1 MKEIIK
7 KIIAILLVLGFS
19 ITSIPVSAEPIEDME
34 VPLAVYTEE
43 VSSEPEGGD
52 IYYEEGGTESLDS
65 LAANVVTDGKVLN
78 EAGLE
83 FVSSE
88 SESPNTTTAAETTAE
103 TTTPVQETVV
113 PSTEAPA
120 TESNTTLPP
129 VAVET
134 PATETTAQPTETES
148 PSEEEY
154 LSEIEN
160 TEGTGPIEEEYSEEA
175 SKNIEEATE
184 ATKTEFVYEDDE
196 IHAIVTL
203 NEADALPADSLFFIT
218 EVFENS
224 LKEEDRELFQWSDE
238 QLNGYL
244 QNKLQM
250 YTVNSFYYDMFF
262 EVDGARVMPANE
274 FKIEITYKNNEKI
287 LDKDA
292 NKDNVRIGYF
302 NDNDITKEIELIDT
316 NAKLEVNELGAVTKA
331 EFVIG
336 RYQYPPVMIYMLEN
350 QEAHDARLAAEAEAN
365 AAVPTETEQEV
376 TDDLATVD
384 ENAGEDA
391 DSERKIIYME
401 TVTTEPAESVNN
413 DETEK
418 ADEDA
423 SAKTETEEEVEKIEE
438 STEEESK
445 EETAEEDKE
454 KTEES
459 EEGEETE
466 ETEETEPVEAEPTVR
481 LYPIANQASSG
492 NVYATAVLSDAAQV
506 PDDAKLWIT
515 PVTPDSSDYNYDAY
529 MNALNEQSAGT
540 TQYTPENTLLYDIAF
555 MVPVKDE
562 NGEPTGEM
570 VEYEPAPGTVSVRL
584 SFRSGQLSNE
594 INAEAAEN
602 VKVNHLVADVTA
614 DNATIDASEISVESM
629 DANVSLGYTD
639 SVSFNTESFSVF
651 AISYTVDFHYD
662 DEEVSIE
669 GATQVLLSTLITQ
682 LGIKDENG
690 EFIEVANVAS
700 VSFSDER
707 LVTVEQVSG
716 EVEVNGKTVNVGEK
730 DFLLTSKEPFTSNE
744 QLILIMSRGEQIKV
758 DVTDAMQTTSPWNLA
773 NPDNVNWV
781 HVKVDSSVTETEQS
795 RNASFDLTV
804 SYEFKEDTVKAMDA
818 YNDVFTVVYDLNDT
832 LRNAPVTVQNFTNG
846 KIMLGSRKI
855 GDYSIVDGVA
865 TLSFTDPS
873 FFNGKTQFSGYF
885 SVTVKTDET
894 KLGTSD
900 EYTYQFPGTTDTIP
914 IHYKKS
920 VENGSKSVNAV
931 KDSDG
936 NWVLHYTANIN
947 VNTNLDTLK
956 FIDTIGGLQTLD
968 TSSVK
973 IGGRPVTVQTTT
985 NGFTFDVQTA
995 LGTTGVAKGSYQ
1007 VTYDTKLTDAQL
1019 RAMTAQ
1025 KTTETNKV
1033 TWKVN
1038 GDKEVPGGETS
1049 KEFEKPREPIPV
1061 VKTISKTS
1069 SAPGDTVNYTITFG
1083 KETTELSGFHISDY
1097 MTDVVIPQ
1105 GKVTL
1110 TYNGQNT
1117 KIDFGAQS
1125 KDSSYSK
1132 GWVNLFD
1139 YTFPEG
1145 TPGYGPVTATYSV
1158 KLIDADTAEQNGI
1171 YDATDVT
1178 NTAQEHR
1185 QNTTDTKKTTVTYN
1199 KEPHYEVKKTAT
1211 GYSTNADGKIEPG
1224 SEITYTLSVGD
1235 SNTNMAGVWI
1245 KDVMNDLQVLQ
1256 GDIKI
1261 KVGNGAEQSLATYA
1275 PESIK
1280 WSDDGK
1286 YSSNYVTL
1294 FEFNMPSDAGNGPV
1308 VITYKTRVI
1317 DQGTANAANIY
1328 GNLDIK
1334 NTGYGGNEHQGTNIP
1349 GFFGD
1354 YPIGKTVTEGGV
1366 NVNGTTR
1373 SMEDTVHYTLTLGQ
1387 ASMNLAGAVIEDY
1400 ITDLQKLVSDIKITR
1415 ANGSSFNMPGAT
1427 SPYAEDGNR
1436 WSWIND
1442 GRYSKNDVCLFKYK
1456 LPNDIGNGPITIE
1469 YDCQIISENE
1479 AKEYGINDT
1488 VPVKN
1493 TFNHNGRSASTYV
1506 NIEFPRTVTHNP
1518 QVRKEFDH
1526 WDVPNQKVYWNIIVE
1541 KDADS
1546 AYPLENVIVKED
1558 LTRNGIYYKSPTQ
1571 NVYWKI
1577 INDASLFDVI
1587 NAVVTTDDGTV
1598 LTPGVD
1604 YTVDQNTTEFK
1615 FATLTERVHINLAFN
1630 SPHKIIDGYLMH
1642 NIVELNN
1649 GKTGEAEEEYKNPKI
1664 DVIKNGNY
1672 TENDKRIE
1680 WVILINPSKKAYT
1693 DSDPVRVMF
1702 SDKIPKGLKLV
1713 GSKIHVKYTGKTDGY
1728 SRDITVTV
1736 DPETN
1741 EITPVDIAGHNVY
1754 GQYEVG
1760 LDGETLTVS
1769 YYTELSDEVWDEITS
1784 SATGSETFE
1793 NKATITAGYGDEFD
1807 ASDKVTVTTEGYITK
1822 TDSTVEQGGIVVD
1835 PEMPSSHSKNIT
1847 YTVEINPN
1855 GYVLN
1860 HGNTLELTDYI
1871 DTNMDL
1877 DPLTVKLVN
1886 ATKNASTGKLEAND
1900 PETTPAGISISYNDD
1915 VRLMAIRGIPDQ
1927 TPLLLTY
1934 TCLARAQGQ
1943 DTFKNT
1949 ATLIGGGSHSATDTE
1964 VHRIQ
1969 TNDAGVKLDGL
1980 LFNLLKVDENN
1991 ISKKLSGA
1999 HFQLYRC
2006 DLAIGDMTDSA
2017 TYDTAYWNGLL
2028 DKMNKI
2034 NAGNGTQAE
2043 IDEIKQTFKITGYVP
2058 IDSEKITDEN
2068 GYVYWESLNEH
2079 RLYAWK
2085 ETKSPENYTSN
2096 GDYHYFVLYQ
2106 HIDTSSESFP
2116 QPLLS
2121 EDEQTRRKNAAWAL
2135 DDACQLANGIRVA
2148 SIANL
2153 VTWTA
2158 TNVESRY
2165 TSISATKVW
2174 ENDSNNLFKTRPTGG
2189 IKLQLYRINA
2199 DNTRT
2204 PVGAPVVIN
2213 ADSSGNW
2220 PTYIWNKLEAVDGNG
2235 NDYKYT
2241 VVETNVPNYTTRY
2254 SDGGAGVTSG
2264 PITVTNRMIPK
2275 TTDIHVMKRFDP
2287 DDNDKPNEIKVK
2299 LYVIETD
2306 EEGVSSNP
2314 MYTGKQ
2320 AELSD
2325 INDWKHT
2332 FDKLETVRADV
2343 NTGKVYK
2350 LTYTVL
2356 EDVQA
2361 LEAKGFHYIVTYSDN
2376 GNGVM
2381 ENTEEDPLLITNKKI
2396 RYGNLKVTKELIGD
2410 VTGNEDK
2417 IFKVTVK
2424 NSRGE
2429 YLQYDKTTFGSL
2441 PYEFNVSPSSPLT
2454 VESLVVDVYTV
2465 EEKTGTGYVDII
2477 DGYTWDESGSTTT
2490 GTATLVEDTTT
2501 TVALKNKYDAGN
2513 GSLKLKKNVEV
2524 NGAGMTNST
2533 SASIKAMTNGV
2544 YTFNI
2549 TGTGASSIYHT
2560 VTIEYENGSVKVA
2573 KLDGTTVLTADTNGF
2588 YEVSDLPEGNYTI
2601 EEVTPTN
2608 GMKLSKIGDTAA
2620 GNSTSTTVT
2629 VESGKTGESVV
2640 AKAEFTNNLELT
2652 KISAKKTWGGADDW
2666 PANMSVTFEIQQ
2678 FANGQKVTSF
2688 QTTQQVNGYATS
2700 ATINSQQ
2707 TVEWIN
2713 LPKEYWDQTS
2723 STYRTYT
2730 YKVVETAV
2738 KYNGNPLA
2746 TNYRTVYT
2754 VKENEANQDGLVI
2767 IDNTPVTVDIEVN
2780 KEWAIGLDK
2789 RWPSDVDQV
2798 VVQLQKS
2805 VNGGT
2810 AVDVTGKTATITRD
2824 NWQLTETGVNS
2835 MDDGEEKTAALEK
2848 LEMRFFRNLPKYDE
2862 AGNLITYSVVENSQ
2876 ITGFTVAYNPASVT
2890 EGGKIVVKNSKDV
2903 KPIKLTV
2910 KKVWK
2915 LVGADGLERDMTGE
2929 QISYT
2934 VWRKAYTDPKFQ
2946 KLYNT
2951 TGDPE
2956 KVTLT
2961 QADNGFTGTLGT
2973 SNNWKETVTNLP
2985 AQGEGSDKTVVY
2997 YKYYVKEA
3005 AGANYPA
3012 IELENANGTDA
3023 YEFVLTNKLTEAK
3036 VTKKWKMGNDE
3047 ASLAWPQINGQY
3059 PKVTFT
3065 LSRSVSAG
3073 SSEAVQTV
3081 VVSTDGTNFT
3091 LTDEEGQSI
3100 ADSVATFRDGVLTFR
3115 NLAYTSNDNATYTYS
3130 IAETKAELGEQ
3141 DVTALF
3147 KQDTATAGTII
3158 NQYTDFNVKKIWKNG
3173 SGAEEAW
3180 PEGKSITLK
3189 LVRGTRMD
3197 NGALAGQDNDFGL
3210 DIILTKSSG
3219 AITGTVATT
3228 DGKTAPSYLSKI
3240 KVTVTSEGTVNNIHV
3255 EPLEAGW
3262 VYQVTEESLEGYS
3275 TAYYGADG
3283 ADGAVKL
3290 DHQIAFEGEKIVNSL
3305 VTFSMP
3311 ATGGIGTTL
3320 FTILGGLL
3328 IAGGGAAL
3336 LIRGQRRRKRK
3347 EN

>member
-1 MKEIIK
+1 MMKSIREDIGMRRRTHFRIRMRK
-7 KIIAILLVLGFS
+7 LLSGF
-19 ITSIPVSAEPIEDME
+19 
-34 VPLAVYTEE
+34 LAVSTAITMLGGSAATLLAEE
-43 VSSEPEGGD
+43 
-52 IYYEEGGTESLDS
+52 
-65 LAANVVTDGKVLN
+65 
-78 EAGLE
+78 
-83 FVSSE
+83 
-88 SESPNTTTAAETTAE
+88 
-103 TTTPVQETVV
+103 
-113 PSTEAPA
+113 PSTEYALAGAGTGKDITIHFGDDEDKSINVHVNPESDTGLEALGDEAESKTEAKNTGLEKVEAGGFVTISPA
-120 TESNTTLPP
+120 DESLLPEKAEASAEILTGKAENT
-129 VAVET
+129 AVEKVEE
-134 PATETTAQPTETES
+134 AVSTETTSETGAPVGNSAQDGEKEAPAGVKIA
-148 PSEEEY
+148 PEEDAT
-154 LSEIEN
+154 L
-160 TEGTGPIEEEYSEEA
+160 EA
-175 SKNIEEATE
+175 DG
-184 ATKTEFVYEDDE
+184 KTEYR
-196 IHAIVTL
+196 
-203 NEADALPADSLFFIT
+203 
-218 EVFENS
+218 VF
-224 LKEEDRELFQWSDE
+224 
-238 QLNGYL
+238 
-244 QNKLQM
+244 
-250 YTVNSFYYDMFF
+250 
-262 EVDGARVMPANE
+262 
-274 FKIEITYKNNEKI
+274 
-287 LDKDA
+287 
-292 NKDNVRIGYF
+292 
-302 NDNDITKEIELIDT
+302 DIS
-316 NAKLEVNELGAVTKA
+316 
-331 EFVIG
+331 
-336 RYQYPPVMIYMLEN
+336 LEN
-350 QEAHDARLAAEAEAN
+350 
-365 AAVPTETEQEV
+365 
-376 TDDLATVD
+376 VD
-384 ENAGEDA
+384 EEQYQEGFKVEVSLPEDV
-391 DSERKIIYME
+391 RGRNFRLFHIH
-401 TVTTEPAESVNN
+401 
-413 DETEK
+413 
-418 ADEDA
+418 
-423 SAKTETEEEVEKIEE
+423 
-438 STEEESK
+438 
-445 EETAEEDKE
+445 
-454 KTEES
+454 
-459 EEGEETE
+459 EGQ
-466 ETEETEPVEAEPTVR
+466 EPVEIPIETV
-481 LYPIANQASSG
+481 
-492 NVYATAVLSDAAQV
+492 
-506 PDDAKLWIT
+506 
-515 PVTPDSSDYNYDAY
+515 
-529 MNALNEQSAGT
+529 
-540 TQYTPENTLLYDIAF
+540 
-555 MVPVKDE
+555 
-562 NGEPTGEM
+562 
-570 VEYEPAPGTVSVRL
+570 GTVDHKTGLEVV
-584 SFRSGQLSNE
+584 SGFEFQT
-594 INAEAAEN
+594 
-602 VKVNHLVADVTA
+602 DGF
-614 DNATIDASEISVESM
+614 SEFV
-629 DANVSLGYTD
+629 LQ
-639 SVSFNTESFSVF
+639 
-651 AISYTVDFHYD
+651 YTVDFHYD

-669 GATQVLLSTLITQ
+669 GATQVLLSTLIKQ
-682 LGIKDENG
+682 LSIKDENG
-690 EFIEVANVAS
+690 EYIDVANVAS

-707 LVTVEQVSG
+707 LVTVKQVSG

-744 QLILIMSRGEQIKV
+744 QLILTMSSGEQIKV

-781 HVKVDSSVTETEQS
+781 HVNVDSSVTETEQS

-832 LRNAPVTVQNFTNG
+832 LRDAPVSVQNFTNG

-873 FFNGKTQFSGYF
+873 YFNGKTQFSGYF

-947 VNTNLDTLK
+947 INTNLDTLK

-968 TSSVK
+968 ASSVK
-973 IGGRPVTVQTTT
+973 IGGRPVTVTTT
-985 NGFTFDVQTA
+985 ENGFTFDVHTA

-1061 VKTISKTS
+1061 IKTISETS
-1069 SAPGDTVNYTITFG
+1069 SAPGDTVQYTITFG
-1083 KETTELSGFHISDY
+1083 KDTTELSGFHISDD

-1110 TYNGQNT
+1110 TYNGES
-1117 KIDFGAQS
+1117 KEIDFGAQS
-1125 KDSSYSK
+1125 KDTSYSK
-1132 GWVNLFD
+1132 NWVNLFD

-1145 TPGYGPVTATYSV
+1145 TSGYGPVTATYSV

-1185 QNTTDTKKTTVTYN
+1185 QNTTDTKKTTVTYK

-1211 GYSTNADGKIEPG
+1211 GYRTNADGKIEPG
-1224 SEITYTLSVGD
+1224 SEITYTLTVGD

-1245 KDVMNDLQVLQ
+1245 KDVMNDLQVLE

-1261 KVGNGAEQSLATYA
+1261 KVGTGAEQSLATYA

-1334 NTGYGGNEHQGTNIP
+1334 NTGYGGNGQQGTNIP
-1349 GFFGD
+1349 GVFGD
-1354 YPIGKTVTEGGV
+1354 YPIGKTVTEGGA
-1366 NVNGTTR
+1366 NVNGTTQ
-1373 SMEDTVHYTLTLGQ
+1373 STADIVHYTLTLGQ

-1415 ANGSSFNMPGAT
+1415 ADGSTITMPDART
-1427 SPYAEDGNR
+1427 PYGEDGNR
-1436 WSWIND
+1436 WSWIDD
-1442 GRYSKNDVCLFKYK
+1442 GRYSKSDVCLFKYK
-1456 LPNDIGNGPITIE
+1456 LRNDIGNGPITIE
-1469 YDCQIISENE
+1469 YDCQIISDDD
-1479 AKEYGINDT
+1479 AKEFGINDT
-1488 VPVKN
+1488 VAVKN
-1493 TFNHNGRSASTYV
+1493 TFNHNGRTASTYV

-1541 KDADS
+1541 KDEDS
-1546 AYPLENVIVKED
+1546 AYPLENVIVKEA
-1558 LTRNGIYYKSPTQ
+1558 LTRNEIYYKSPTQ

-1642 NIVELNN
+1642 NKVELNN

-1741 EITPVDIAGHNVY
+1741 EITPVDIAGHNVW
-1754 GQYEVG
+1754 GQREVG

-1793 NKATITAGYGDEFD
+1793 NKATITAGGDDEFE

-1822 TDSTVEQGGIVVD
+1822 TDSTVEEGGIVVD
-1835 PEMPSSHSKNIT
+1835 PEDPSSHSKNIT

-1886 ATKNASTGKLEAND
+1886 ATKNASTGKLVAND

-1934 TCLARAQGQ
+1934 TCFARAQGQ

-2006 DLAIGDMTDSA
+2006 NLEIGDMTNSA
-2017 TYDTAYWNGLL
+2017 IFNTAYWNGLL
-2028 DKMNKI
+2028 DKMNRI

-2043 IDEIKQTFKITGYVP
+2043 IDEIKQKFKITEYIP

-2068 GYVYWESLNEH
+2068 GYVDWEGLNEH

-2085 ETKSPENYTSN
+2085 ETESPKNYTSN

-2106 HIDTSSESFP
+2106 HIDTDKPFP

-2121 EDEQTRRKNAAWAL
+2121 EEEQTKRKNAAWAL
-2135 DDACQLANGIRVA
+2135 DDACQLANSIRVA

-2158 TNVESRY
+2158 TNVESQY

-2189 IKLQLYRINA
+2189 ITLQLYRIKANG
-2199 DNTRT
+2199 TRT
-2204 PVGAPVVIN
+2204 PVGTPVVIN
-2213 ADSSGNW
+2213 ADSNGNW
-2220 PTYIWNKLEAVDGNG
+2220 PTYIWNKLEAVDGDG
-2235 NDYKYT
+2235 NEYKYT

-2254 SDGGAGVTSG
+2254 SDGGEGLTSG
-2264 PITVTNRMIPK
+2264 TITVTNRMIPK
-2275 TTDIHVMKRFDP
+2275 TTDIHVEKRFDP

-2306 EEGVSSNP
+2306 EEGVSSEP
-2314 MYTGKQ
+2314 IYTGKQ
-2320 AELSD
+2320 ATLNA
-2325 INDWKHT
+2325 IYDWKWT
-2332 FDKLETVRADV
+2332 FEKLDTVRADE
-2343 NTGKVYK
+2343 NTGKIYK

-2356 EDVQA
+2356 EDVAA
-2361 LEAKGFHYIVTYSDN
+2361 LEANGFHYIVTYSDN

-2381 ENTEEDPLLITNKKI
+2381 ENTEENPLLITNKKN
-2396 RYGNLKVTKELIGD
+2396 RY
-2410 VTGNEDK
+2410 
-2417 IFKVTVK
+2417 
-2424 NSRGE
+2424 
-2429 YLQYDKTTFGSL
+2429 
-2441 PYEFNVSPSSPLT
+2441 
-2454 VESLVVDVYTV
+2454 
-2465 EEKTGTGYVDII
+2465 
-2477 DGYTWDESGSTTT
+2477 
-2490 GTATLVEDTTT
+2490 
-2501 TVALKNKYDAGN
+2501 

-2549 TGTGASSIYHT
+2549 TGTGDNSSISHT

-2573 KLDGTTVLTADTNGF
+2573 KLDDTTVLTADTNGF
-2588 YEVSDLPEGNYTI
+2588 YEVSDLPEGVYTI
-2601 EEVTPTN
+2601 EEVTPKN

-2652 KISAKKTWGGADDW
+2652 KLEFGKQWINISQQEIEWDQDIQ
-2666 PANMSVTFEIQQ
+2666 VTVSRNKG
-2678 FANGQKVTSF
+2678 NGTKDTSF
-2688 QTTQQVNGYATS
+2688 SLVYNIEKTSVDGAT
-2700 ATINSQQ
+2700 
-2707 TVEWIN
+2707 
-2713 LPKEYWDQTS
+2713 
-2723 STYRTYT
+2723 
-2730 YKVVETAV
+2730 
-2738 KYNGNPLA
+2738 
-2746 TNYRTVYT
+2746 
-2754 VKENEANQDGLVI
+2754 
-2767 IDNTPVTVDIEVN
+2767 
-2780 KEWAIGLDK
+2780 
-2789 RWPSDVDQV
+2789 
-2798 VVQLQKS
+2798 
-2805 VNGGT
+2805 GGT
-2810 AVDVTGKTATITRD
+2810 AEFSTG
-2824 NWQLTETGVNS
+2824 TE
-2835 MDDGEEKTAALEK
+2835 
-2848 LEMRFFRNLPKYDE
+2848 
-2862 AGNLITYSVVENSQ
+2862 
-2876 ITGFTVAYNPASVT
+2876 
-2890 EGGKIVVKNSKDV
+2890 
-2903 KPIKLTV
+2903 
-2910 KKVWK
+2910 
-2915 LVGADGLERDMTGE
+2915 
-2929 QISYT
+2929 
-2934 VWRKAYTDPKFQ
+2934 TDPKL
-2946 KLYNT
+2946 KLT
-2951 TGDPE
+2951 IT
-2956 KVTLT
+2956 
-2961 QADNGFTGTLGT
+2961 
-2973 SNNWKETVTNLP
+2973 KE
-2985 AQGEGSDKTVVY
+2985 SDKK
-2997 YKYYVKEA
+2997 KYTFK
-3005 AGANYPA
+3005 
-3012 IELENANGTDA
+3012 IEN
-3023 YEFVLTNKLTEAK
+3023 LT
-3036 VTKKWKMGNDE
+3036 
-3047 ASLAWPQINGQY
+3047 Y
-3059 PKVTFT
+3059 
-3065 LSRSVSAG
+3065 
-3073 SSEAVQTV
+3073 SSE
-3081 VVSTDGTNFT
+3081 
-3091 LTDEEGQSI
+3091 
-3100 ADSVATFRDGVLTFR
+3100 
-3115 NLAYTSNDNATYTYS
+3115 
-3130 IAETKAELGEQ
+3130 
-3141 DVTALF
+3141 
-3147 KQDTATAGTII
+3147 
-3158 NQYTDFNVKKIWKNG
+3158 
-3173 SGAEEAW
+3173 
-3180 PEGKSITLK
+3180 
-3189 LVRGTRMD
+3189 
-3197 NGALAGQDNDFGL
+3197 
-3210 DIILTKSSG
+3210 
-3219 AITGTVATT
+3219 T
-3228 DGKTAPSYLSKI
+3228 DGKYTYYVEETNPQLAGYLAPKYWN
-3240 KVTVTSEGTVNNIHV
+3240 T
-3255 EPLEAGW
+3255 
-3262 VYQVTEESLEGYS
+3262 
-3275 TAYYGADG
+3275 GA
-3283 ADGAVKL
+3283 L
-3290 DHQIAFEGEKIVNSL
+3290 
-3305 VTFSMP
+3305 
-3311 ATGGIGTTL
+3311 TGGTCAYDDGIIINMQEGGYELPETGGLGTRL
-3320 FTILGGLL
+3320 FAVLGSILILGAGLL
-3328 IAGGGAAL
+3328 L
-3336 LIRGQRRRKRK
+3336 WRRRRLI
-3347 EN
+3347 